1 MHYVNEFRFPLDTS
15 CCSCRQIPGHYSS
28 SVCAQVFDSNGDG
41 FISEEELRA
50 VMKSIGENVTDAE
63 VVEMIREAD
72 EDSDGRVSYA
82 GELLKLLHS

>member
-1 MHYVNEFRFPLDTS
+1 
-15 CCSCRQIPGHYSS
+15 
-28 SVCAQVFDSNGDG
+28 
-41 FISEEELRA
+41 
-50 VMKSIGENVTDAE
+50 MKSIGENVTDAE